1 MSTAEKKLNSNPEI
15 LLKKRKNA
23 DRLRIEKQQ
32 QAKRRAEERERK
44 QHSKRSNNKFVRAET
59 IVARKLATDR
69 ERERIKRV
77 SRFDKINYQN
87 NDDIKNNKSNDENE
101 RLLFVVRITNP
112 HMGSIPSRARKIL
125 NILRLNKV
133 NQGTFVRL
141 NEKVEPLLHLI
152 NPYVVVGTPSLSTVR
167 NLIQK
172 RATVKVD
179 IIDESDK
186 TVEKTSNDTEGQ
198 NEEGEPKVIEG
209 YDYKIIPLNDNNLIE
224 EKLGDYGVICTEDII
239 FEIYKLGDAFLECN
253 KFLEPFTLKEPVT
266 GWGPLSKL
274 ERIEKKE
281 ESKLYKASSKRNA
294 PLNEVD
300 IDKFIED
307 QI

>member
-1 MSTAEKKLNSNPEI
+1 MAPTESKYNSNPEI

-32 QAKRRAEERERK
+32 LAKHRAEERERQERLK
-44 QHSKRSNNKFVRAET
+44 KSNKKFIRVET
-59 IVARKLATDR
+59 IVARKLAT
-69 ERERIKRV
+69 EREHERLRRVEKWDKSQIKEDV
-77 SRFDKINYQN
+77 KNEDK
-87 NDDIKNNKSNDENE
+87 E
-101 RLLFVVRITNP
+101 RLLFVVRISNP
-112 HMGSIPSRARKIL
+112 HMGQIPFKARKIL
-125 NILRLNKV
+125 EILRLKKV

-141 NEKVEPLLHLI
+141 NKKVEPLLHLI

-172 RATVKVD
+172 RATIEIDIENEDDV
-179 IIDESDK
+179 IIDK
-186 TVEKTSNDTEGQ
+186 KIG
-198 NEEGEPKVIEG
+198 EEGKRIEG
-209 YDYKIIPLNDNNLIE
+209 NDFKIVALNDNNLIE
-224 EKLGDYGVICTEDII
+224 EKLGDFGVICIEDII
-239 FEIYKLGDAFLECN
+239 YEIYRLGDSFLECVN
-253 KFLEPFTLKEPVT
+253 FMEPFTLKEPVT

-281 ESKLYKASSKRNA
+281 EAKQYKVSSKRNA

-300 IDKFIED
+300 IDAFVHE

>member
-1 MSTAEKKLNSNPEI
+1 MSTTEKAKLDSNPEI

-32 QAKRRAEERERK
+32 QAKRRAEERQK
-44 QHSKRSNNKFVRAET
+44 QQNAKKSNSKFVRAET
-59 IVARKLATDR
+59 IVARRLATDR
-69 ERERIKRV
+69 EKERIKRV
-77 SRFDKINYQN
+77 TRWDKTYYKDGQN
-87 NDDIKNNKSNDENE
+87 EKSKNKDEEE
-101 RLLFVVRITNP
+101 RLLFIVRISNP
-112 HMGSIPSRARKIL
+112 HMGDIPPRARKVL
-125 NILRLNKV
+125 TILRLQKV

-141 NEKVEPLLHLI
+141 NKKVEPLLHLI
-152 NPYVVVGTPSLSTVR
+152 NPYIVVGTPSLATVR

-179 IIDESDK
+179 ITEESDK
-186 TVEKTSNDTEGQ
+186 TVEKKENENGSNASRPVEGH
-198 NEEGEPKVIEG
+198 
-209 YDYKIIPLNDNNLIE
+209 DYRIIALNDNNLIE

-239 FEIYKLGDAFLECN
+239 FEIYKLGDSFLECV

-274 ERIEKKE
+274 QRLEKKE
-281 ESKLYKASSKRNA
+281 ESKNYQASSKRNA

-300 IDKFIED
+300 IDKFIQE

>member
-1 MSTAEKKLNSNPEI
+1 MSSTEKPKMDSNPEI

-32 QAKRRAEERERK
+32 QAKRRAEERERRA
-44 QHSKRSNNKFVRAET
+44 HAKRSGSKFLRAET

-69 ERERIKRV
+69 ENERIKRV
-77 SRFDKINYQN
+77 SRYDRLTAKASKIAG
-87 NDDIKNNKSNDENE
+87 NDDENNGEE
-101 RLLFVVRITNP
+101 RLLFVVRISNP
-112 HMGSIPSRARKIL
+112 HMGSIPPKARKIL

-141 NEKVEPLLHLI
+141 NKKVEPLLHLI
-152 NPYVVVGTPSLSTVR
+152 NPYIVVGTPTLSTVR

-172 RATVKVD
+172 RATVK
-179 IIDESDK
+179 IPITDESDK
-186 TVEKTSNDTEGQ
+186 TVSSSNDETPVEGH
-198 NEEGEPKVIEG
+198 
-209 YDYKIIPLNDNNLIE
+209 DFKIIPLNDNNLIE

-239 FEIYKLGDAFLECN
+239 FEIFKLGDSFLECN

-281 ESKLYKASSKRNA
+281 ESKNYQASSKRNA

-300 IDKFIED
+300 IDKFIAD

>member
-1 MSTAEKKLNSNPEI
+1 MSATEQSTDKKLNSNPEI
-15 LLKKRKNA
+15 LLKKRKNV

-32 QAKRRAEERERK
+32 QARTRAEERLRK
-44 QHSKRSNNKFVRAET
+44 QNEKKASNKFIRVES
-59 IVARKLATDR
+59 IVARKLATER
-69 ERERIKRV
+69 ENERIKRV
-77 SRFDKINYQN
+77 TKFDKLQFKEKLSE
-87 NDDIKNNKSNDENE
+87 DSKENKEKEKE
-101 RLLFVVRITNP
+101 RLLFIVRIKTSY
-112 HMGSIPSRARKIL
+112 MGEIPTRARKVL

-141 NEKVEPLLHLI
+141 NSKVEPLLHLI

-172 RATVKVD
+172 RATVKVP
-179 IIDESDK
+179 II
-186 TVEKTSNDTEGQ
+186 
-198 NEEGEPKVIEG
+198 NEEDRTINNKTEENIDKLVEG
-209 YDYKIIPLNDNNLIE
+209 YDYKIIPLNDNNLVE
-224 EKLGDYGVICTEDII
+224 EKLGEFGVICTEDII
-239 FEIYKLGDAFLECN
+239 FEIFKLGESFLECV

-274 ERIEKKE
+274 QRIEQKE
-281 ESKLYKASSKRNA
+281 ESKKYQASSKRNA

-300 IDKFIED
+300 IDTFILD

>member
-1 MSTAEKKLNSNPEI
+1 MSTTEKSKLDSNPEI

-32 QAKRRAEERERK
+32 QAKRRAEERQRK
-44 QHSKRSNNKFVRAET
+44 QSAKKLSNKFVRAET
-59 IVARKLATDR
+59 IVARRLATDR
-69 ERERIKRV
+69 EKERIKRV
-77 SRFDKINYQN
+77 ARWDKAHYRE
-87 NDDIKNNKSNDENE
+87 DDKKNETSKDDDEKG
-101 RLLFVVRITNP
+101 RLLFVVRISNP
-112 HMGSIPSRARKIL
+112 HMGTIPPKARKIL
-125 NILRLNKV
+125 TILRLKKV

-141 NEKVEPLLHLI
+141 NKKVEPLLHLI

-172 RATVKVD
+172 RATVKVP
-179 IIDESDK
+179 ITEESDK
-186 TVEKTSNDTEGQ
+186 TVEKKEEVGDSEDSTPVEGH
-198 NEEGEPKVIEG
+198 
-209 YDYKIIPLNDNNLIE
+209 DYRIIALNDNNLIE

-239 FEIYKLGDAFLECN
+239 FEIFKLGDAFLECV

-274 ERIEKKE
+274 QRLEKKE
-281 ESKLYKASSKRNA
+281 ESKKYQASSKRNA

-300 IDKFIED
+300 IDKFIAD

>member
-1 MSTAEKKLNSNPEI
+1 MSTTEKAKLDSNPEI

-32 QAKRRAEERERK
+32 QAKRRAEERQK
-44 QHSKRSNNKFVRAET
+44 QQNAKKSNSKFVRAET
-59 IVARKLATDR
+59 IVAHRLATDR
-69 ERERIKRV
+69 EKERIKRV
-77 SRFDKINYQN
+77 TRWDKTYYKDGQN
-87 NDDIKNNKSNDENE
+87 EKSKNKDEEE
-101 RLLFVVRITNP
+101 RLLFIVRISNP
-112 HMGSIPSRARKIL
+112 HMGDIPPRARKVL
-125 NILRLNKV
+125 TILRLQKV

-141 NEKVEPLLHLI
+141 NKKVEPLLHLI
-152 NPYVVVGTPSLSTVR
+152 NPYVVVGTPSLATVR

-179 IIDESDK
+179 ITEESDK
-186 TVEKTSNDTEGQ
+186 TVEKKENENGSNASRPVEGH
-198 NEEGEPKVIEG
+198 
-209 YDYKIIPLNDNNLIE
+209 DYRIIALNDNNLIE
-224 EKLGDYGVICTEDII
+224 EKLGEYGVICTEDII
-239 FEIYKLGDAFLECN
+239 FEIYKLGDSFLECV

-274 ERIEKKE
+274 QRLEKKE
-281 ESKLYKASSKRNA
+281 ESKNYQASSKRNA

-300 IDKFIED
+300 IDKFIQE

>member
-1 MSTAEKKLNSNPEI
+1 MNYKL
-15 LLKKRKNA
+15 
-23 DRLRIEKQQ
+23 D
-32 QAKRRAEERERK
+32 
-44 QHSKRSNNKFVRAET
+44 
-59 IVARKLATDR
+59 D
-69 ERERIKRV
+69 
-77 SRFDKINYQN
+77 
-87 NDDIKNNKSNDENE
+87 NDDKE
-101 RLLFVVRITNP
+101 RLLFVVRIANP
-112 HMGSIPSRARKIL
+112 HMGNIPTRARKVL
-125 NILRLNKV
+125 SILRLNKI

-141 NEKVEPLLHLI
+141 NKKVEPLLHLI

-179 IIDESDK
+179 ITEESDK
-186 TVEKTSNDTEGQ
+186 TITPKEGED
-198 NEEGEPKVIEG
+198 NEEFKPLEG
-209 YDYKIIPLNDNNLIE
+209 HDFKIIALNDNNLIE

-239 FEIYKLGDAFLECN
+239 FEIFKLGDAFLECN

-274 ERIEKKE
+274 ERLEKKE
-281 ESKLYKASSKRNA
+281 ESKLHQVSSKRNA

-300 IDKFIED
+300 IDKFIES